1 MGKIGVM
8 RGVIAA
14 LFVFGSLL
22 RLLAQEQQ
30 PVVGKVIDTIRCRGN
45 ESQTYSL
52 YLPKGYSKS
61 VAWPVIFFYD
71 PAARGSVPVK
81 LYSTLAEKYQCILVG
96 SNNSRNGP
104 FSTAQESEQAMLRD
118 IDSQYSI
125 DKNRLYI
132 SGFSGGAR
140 ASVFLSMQR
149 KVYAG
154 IIACGAAFPSMG
166 KPTMRNNV
174 PFIEVIGNQDMNF
187 TEAIEAEDYLKGL
200 SYPHALIFFQGTHAW
215 PPVEAFDQAIYWQFY
230 RTKPPTKSLAASYD
244 KSVTEKARQEIESGD
259 LWMAHWNL
267 SSAISFS
274 PTIDSLK
281 KAISTQARFIMQQ
294 KNFSKVLQTENDLI
308 RQFYARLDQ
317 FKFATHDSA
326 FKEADWKAM
335 QLNVKKYG
343 KSENIQEVHMS
354 ERLAQQ
360 MRIASFETYKQQFQ
374 LKRYLQASFA
384 ARILVLFQQD
394 YNSYLGLARVYAKM
408 DRRRDAIQALSKSAE
423 LGLSDKSVLD
433 QSDFSQLAREKK
445 FNSVKQQVEANA
457 KKSP

>member
-1 MGKIGVM
+1 MGLMGRILT
-8 RGVIAA
+8 A
-14 LFVFGSLL
+14 LFLFGSVL
-22 RLLAQEQQ
+22 RLAAQEQ
-30 PVVGKVIDTIRCRGN
+30 PPIVGKVIDTIRCSAN
-45 ESQTYSL
+45 KSQTYAL
-52 YLPKGYSKS
+52 YLPKSYSRNS
-61 VAWPVIFFYD
+61 TWPVIFFYD

-81 LYSTLAEKYQCILVG
+81 LYCSLAEKYQCIIVG

-118 IDSQYSI
+118 IDGQYSI
-125 DKNRLYI
+125 DRSRIYI

-149 KVYAG
+149 KTYAG

-166 KPTMRNNV
+166 KPTMRENI

-187 TEAIEAEDYLKGL
+187 TEAIEAEDYLKGIN
-200 SYPHALIFFQGTHAW
+200 YPHALIFFQGTHAW
-215 PPVEAFDQAIYWQFY
+215 PPVEVFDHAIYWQFY
-230 RTKPPTKSLAASYD
+230 RIKPPTKSLADFYNKRVA
-244 KSVTEKARQEIESGD
+244 EKAKQEVEFGD

-267 SSAISFS
+267 NNAISFS

-281 KAISTQARFIMQQ
+281 KAISTQAAFVKQQ
-294 KNFSKVLQTENDLI
+294 KNFSKVLQTENDMI

-317 FKFATHDSA
+317 FKFANDDSA

-335 QLNVKKYG
+335 LLNVKKYS

-360 MRIASFETYKQQFQ
+360 IRIASFETFKQQFQ
-374 LKRYLQASFA
+374 LKRYLHASFA
-384 ARILVLFQQD
+384 ARILVLFQPD

-408 DRRRDAIQALSKSAE
+408 DRRRDAIQALTKSAE
-423 LGLSDKSVLD
+423 LGLSDKTVLD

-445 FNSVKQQVEANA
+445 FNSVKQQVEANR